1 MFFNYIQNKEVVYQV
16 YDELM
21 KVSNSE
27 NLENRQF
34 LLDNLI
40 CAQFVEVYYNCEK
53 LKEGNFSDLTGWGTN
68 KNIFSLVE
76 SSGGLMCIPL
86 KLVVENEILGN

>member
-34 LLDNLI
+34 LLDNLY
-40 CAQFVEVYYNCEK
+40 CAQFVEVCYKGEK
-53 LKEGNFSDLTGWGTN
+53 SEEGNFSDLTGWATN
-68 KNIFSLVE
+68 EDVFSLVE
-76 SSGGLMCIPL
+76 SSGGLMCIPR
-86 KLVVENEILGN
+86 KSVVKNEIFEN